1 MNICIDCRNSW
12 QNDTDNSGDFLSFL
26 LCAQTSPFPAGSWQP
41 APVGCDARTGNWCF
55 FSWLRHSSSKLWVP
69 WLLERPRSAT
79 LKLSP
84 HVCLSC
90 VLTKQPESCGAR
102 WQWWNLCKAVWIV
115 SIAAAAAAFW
125 FVIFWL
131 LLVCCFLLNFLNQH
145 PFIVL
150 ISRLFSAHLG
160 FDARDWKWELIL
172 ISILN
177 CIITSIIIWLHL
189 EHSQCFGNFEWKKTL
204 SCIWTFDWIIDN
216 QNLWLRLHPLCLP
229 FHST

>member
-41 APVGCDARTGNWCF
+41 ALVGCDARTGNWCF
-55 FSWLRHSSSKLWVP
+55 FSWLRHSSSKLWVL

-90 VLTKQPESCGAR
+90 VLAKQPESCGAR

-115 SIAAAAAAFW
+115 AIAAAAAFW
-125 FVIFWL
+125 FVVFGVFFVVFFFKFPKSAFFYLPHFTFVFRTSWVWCRGL
-131 LLVCCFLLNFLNQH
+131 KMRVDSY
-145 PFIVL
+145 
-150 ISRLFSAHLG
+150 ISIKLHNHLSHYLTSSG
-160 FDARDWKWELIL
+160 AFTMFWELWVKENFIMYM
-172 ISILN
+172 N
-177 CIITSIIIWLHL
+177 IWL
-189 EHSQCFGNFEWKKTL
+189 NYW
-204 SCIWTFDWIIDN
+204 
-216 QNLWLRLHPLCLP
+216 
-229 FHST
+229 